1 MPGRDAYLD
10 GLLDLSKLLGFR
22 RAVMLARVDKCAVVS
37 DEQLKRAL
45 GAVCNK
51 VGAETAKH
59 EG

>member
-1 MPGRDAYLD
+1 
-10 GLLDLSKLLGFR
+10 
-22 RAVMLARVDKCAVVS
+22 MLARINEYAVVS

-51 VGAETAKH
+51 VGAETVKH

>member
-1 MPGRDAYLD
+1 MKDSKSRAV
-10 GLLDLSKLLGFR
+10 LDLSKLLGFR
-22 RAVMLARVDKCAVVS
+22 RAVMLARVDECAVVS

-51 VGAETAKH
+51 VGAETVKH